1 MMTHRERIEKALAQ
15 KETDRLPY
23 SLWMHFP
30 NRDRM
35 PSRLAELTFRMQQE
49 LDLDFVK
56 YMPYGMYSTIDWGAE
71 LKVFEGFDKPP
82 VPHCFPIQK
91 PEDWDK
97 IIPRKG
103 TRGEYAVV
111 LESQKIFMK
120 MRKEAIPFLQTVFS
134 PMTTAAKLASE
145 ATLIEHLRLCPEK
158 VKRGLEVI
166 METTAQFAKAAVI
179 EGADGVFFA
188 TQMSTRKITAEEHA
202 VFVKAYDLPI
212 LNAIRGSTWFNI
224 LHIHGADTW
233 FEELLDYPVQALN
246 WHDRDDGPSLSEA
259 REKTS
264 DKVLV
269 GGLSH
274 LKILTQGTDAQV
286 QDQIDDTW
294 KNGGRGVVLGPGC
307 VASPCTCTERLQ
319 FIRRCIEMTAQK
331 TQQK

>member
-1 MMTHRERIEKALAQ
+1 
-15 KETDRLPY
+15 
-23 SLWMHFP
+23 
-30 NRDRM
+30 M
-35 PSRLAELTFRMQQE
+35 PSRLAELALHLQRE

-56 YMPYGMYSTIDWGAE
+56 YMPYGMYSTVDWGSE
-71 LKVFEGFDKPP
+71 LKVFTGFDEPP
-82 VPHCFPIQK
+82 VPHNFPIQK

-97 IIPRKG
+97 ITPRKG

-111 LESQKIFMK
+111 LESQRIFME
-120 MRKEAIPFLQTVFS
+120 MRKESTQESVPFLQTVFS

-166 METTAQFAKAAVI
+166 METTTQFARAAVG
-179 EGADGVFFA
+179 EGADGLFFA

-202 VFVKAYDLPI
+202 AFVKTYDIPI
-212 LNAIRGSTWFNI
+212 LNAIRGNSWFNI

-246 WHDRDDGPSLSEA
+246 WHDRDDGPSFSEA
-259 REKTS
+259 RKKAP
-264 DKVLV
+264 DKAFV

-274 LKILTQGTDAQV
+274 LKVLTDGTDAEVRSQV
-286 QDQIDDTW
+286 EDVW

-307 VASPCTCTERLQ
+307 VARPCTCMERLK
-319 FIRRCIEMTAQK
+319 FIRRCIEMTAK
-331 TQQK
+331 NK